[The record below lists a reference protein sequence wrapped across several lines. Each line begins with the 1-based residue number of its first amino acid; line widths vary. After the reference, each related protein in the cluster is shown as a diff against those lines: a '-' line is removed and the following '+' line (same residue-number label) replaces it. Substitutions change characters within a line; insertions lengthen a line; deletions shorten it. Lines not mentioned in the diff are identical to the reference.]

1 VRRVRQ
7 VLCRGLR
14 LNSTTPGATGPC
26 MTCVNVIDIV
36 ADFVADPFIIKL
48 QQNEKKVPWPP
59 SLYLFIK

>member
-1 VRRVRQ
+1 
-7 VLCRGLR
+7 
-14 LNSTTPGATGPC
+14 

-48 QQNEKKVPWPP
+48 QKNEKKVPWPP